1 MGDSPGRRRVQ
12 RPLLAVAVAVA
23 VAVTV
28 LAWGPAPANAQGA
41 WTAVVTP
48 SAAGGTAL
56 DGVACNGPTC
66 VAVGG
71 PCAEGACAGFVTGE
85 VLYSGDDGTT
95 WNVATVPATVG
106 DLTRVSCANPADCL
120 AVGEVATG
128 ATSAAAVIYTTDF
141 GAKWQ
146 LEVAPGRS
154 LSGVACPAY
163 SECFVDGTSKTG
175 AALLLRSPTFGAT
188 WVREHVPAGV
198 AALGSLTCSTT
209 SDCTAFGASGVGRA
223 NLSVVTTNAG
233 VTWRLGHLPA
243 AFRSVTGEGCL
254 TALRCMVSGAVGHGA
269 RRPRRHERQ
278 RRGDLGRADAH
289 DGEPRDLGRVVHER
303 DVVRRG
309 RDLVIARPVAHR
321 LCHHDARVALA
332 VPAPGAHDVEPQRR
346 GFVRVER
353 RVRRGGTVVRQ
364 HLVAGHHRRTLRA
377 GGLSRDPR
385 ARLVRRRAR
394 LGEWTSPRTS

>member
-254 TALRCMVSGAVGHGA
+254 TALRCMVSGQSATGRVGLVATSVNGGVTWGALTRMTGSLVISGVSCTSATSCVAVGTSSS
-269 RRPRRHERQ
+269 
-278 RRGDLGRADAH
+278 
-289 DGEPRDLGRVVHER
+289 
-303 DVVRRG
+303 
-309 RDLVIARPVAHR
+309 
-321 LCHHDARVALA
+321 
-332 VPAPGAHDVEPQRR
+332 PAPSPIVFATTTRGSRWLSQPLAPTTSNLNGGVSCESSDVCVAVGQSFANTSSPATTD
-346 GFVRVER
+346 GPFV
-353 RVRRGGTVVRQ
+353 
-364 HLVAGHHRRTLRA
+364 LVG
-377 GGLSRDPR
+377 
-385 ARLVRRRAR
+385 
-394 LGEWTSPRTS
+394 